1 MTKMNITGKN
11 KILTLIQFD
20 KVVEAA
26 KGDGASYRVFSNSQS
41 QITQLEQRVARL
53 EEIGTFKIQLYAL
66 KSRNSIKEKI

>member
-1 MTKMNITGKN
+1 M
-11 KILTLIQFD
+11 
-20 KVVEAA
+20 VEAA